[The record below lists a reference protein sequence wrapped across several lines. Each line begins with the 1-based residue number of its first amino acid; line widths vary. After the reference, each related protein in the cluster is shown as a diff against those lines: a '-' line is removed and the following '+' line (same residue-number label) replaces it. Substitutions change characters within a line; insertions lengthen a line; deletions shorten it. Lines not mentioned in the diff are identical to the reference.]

1 MTRTDSGLLLGCIA
15 DDFTGA
21 TDLGSTLVRNGMRVV
36 QVIGAPDDDLPAP
49 EADAIVVALKSRTAP
64 VAEAVAESLAAC
76 RWLRRHGARQ
86 IFFKYCSTFDS
97 TDQGNIGPVADALRA
112 DLGAGIAPVCPA
124 FPENGR
130 TIYQGHLFVGAQ
142 LLSDSPMRNHPLTPM
157 TDANLVRVM
166 ARQSKGQVDLVPHR
180 VVAQGAEAIGR
191 DLAALQARGVAYAVI
206 DALDDV
212 HLRDLGAACADL
224 PLATGGSG
232 AAMGL
237 PENFRRAGLLAKR
250 GAVESFPALGGPAA
264 VLSGSCSPATLAQIA
279 RMQATHPARRL
290 DPLILAERGADA
302 VAEAVAWAREQMAK
316 GPVLIYASAP
326 PEEVRSTQAA
336 LGRERAGALVE
347 QALAAIAKALVQGGL
362 RRLVVAGGETSGAV
376 VQALGIRALRIGAQI
391 DPGVPATLALTDPPL
406 ALALKSGNFGGT
418 DFFLK
423 AIGML
428 K

>member
-1 MTRTDSGLLLGCIA
+1 MTTASRLLLGCVA

-21 TDLGSTLVRNGMRVV
+21 TDLGSTLARNGMRVV
-36 QVIGAPDDDLPAP
+36 QVIGAPEDSLPAP

-64 VAEAVAESLAAC
+64 VAVAVADSLAAS
-76 RWLRRHGARQ
+76 RWLTRHGARQ

-112 DLGAGIAPVCPA
+112 DLGAGIVPVCPA

-130 TIYQGHLFVGAQ
+130 TIYQGHLFVGGQ
-142 LLSDSPMRNHPLTPM
+142 LLSDSPMRHHPLTPM

-166 ARQSKGQVDLVPHR
+166 ARQSRGPVDCVPYRVVRQGAGAIHRDLV
-180 VVAQGAEAIGR
+180 
-191 DLAALQARGVAYAVI
+191 ALQARDIAYAVI
-206 DALDDV
+206 DALDDDN
-212 HLRDLGAACADL
+212 LRDLGAACADL

-237 PENFRRAGLLAKR
+237 PENFRRAGLLPTRDQVEPLPAVG
-250 GAVESFPALGGPAA
+250 GAAI

-279 RMQATHPARRL
+279 RLQATHPSHRL
-290 DPLILAERGADA
+290 DPLVLATEGGDA
-302 VAEAVAWAREQMAK
+302 IDEALAWAQEHLAR
-316 GPVLIYASAP
+316 GPALIYASAP
-326 PEEVRSTQAA
+326 PEEVKSVQTA
-336 LGRERAGALVE
+336 LGRDRAGAVVE
-347 QALAAIAKALVQGGL
+347 HALAAIATRLVKAGL

-376 VQALGIRALRIGAQI
+376 VQALGIRTLRIGPQI

-406 ALALKSGNFGGT
+406 ALALKSGNFGGE

-428 K
+428 R